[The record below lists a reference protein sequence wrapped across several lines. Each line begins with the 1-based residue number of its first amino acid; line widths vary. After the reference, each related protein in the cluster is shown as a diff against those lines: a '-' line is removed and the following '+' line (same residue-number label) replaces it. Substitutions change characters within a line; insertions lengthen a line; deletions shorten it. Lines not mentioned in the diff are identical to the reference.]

1 MSLKVVHFFFIVC
14 SIALS
19 GFFGS
24 WCLKNYDFQSDPLMV
39 GLGLLSLGATGGLV
53 YYLFYFL
60 RKTKGYDLLSWIFWL
75 GFFLIPSSVQACSV
89 CQFAAPDSPLVRAI
103 REGIWVLLFLLV
115 PVLLGFLALFIF
127 WAKRDSANLSSPE

>member
-19 GFFGS
+19 SFFGGWS
-24 WCLKNYDFQSDPLMV
+24 LSNYDFDSDPLLV
-39 GLGLLSLGATGGLV
+39 CLGLLSLGASGGLI

-60 RKTKGYDLLSWIFWL
+60 KKTKGYDLLSWVLWIGIFL
-75 GFFLIPSSVQACSV
+75 VPNLAQACSV
-89 CQFAAPDSPLVRAI
+89 CQFAAPDSPLVTAI